1 MPRRQLL
8 WELGQLHYRE
18 EELELVIPT
27 DAVDLPPL
35 ARVEASALEQE
46 LLGLST
52 GDHVMALYRPWLV
65 GQGILGSWELKE
77 QPEGKQVQVAGLVVV
92 HQAPPTAKGF
102 HFITLEDE
110 AGLMDVIVRPQVYSR
125 YRRLLRTV
133 CLLIF
138 QGVVQREESV
148 VNVLARQAVALPH
161 SFEEL

>member
-1 MPRRQLL
+1 MIP
-8 WELGQLHYRE
+8 LH
-18 EELELVIPT
+18 LE
-27 DAVDLPPL
+27 
-35 ARVEASALEQE
+35 
-46 LLGLST
+46 
-52 GDHVMALYRPWLV
+52 PWLDRH
-65 GQGILGSWELKE
+65 GIAGSWELATRLDG
-77 QPEGKQVQVAGLVVV
+77 QRLVVAGLVVV

-110 AGLMDVIVRPQVYSR
+110 AGLMDVIIRPQVYSR

-133 CLLIF
+133 SLLIF